1 MTVNS
6 PIDPLESAL
15 VDLASR
21 IDITDVDA
29 FTAATMVRVRRGRD
43 DERRRRTFSLVRGG
57 HTRQILAVAAAIVL
71 VVSAV
76 LAVPK
81 SRDAIADLLGIDG
94 LRIRSGEGPVP
105 SSTSVSA
112 SSTTPSTAVTS
123 SSTTVATPGGFDA
136 AAVGRDLK
144 LGSQVSMAEARAALP
159 AVRELTSSY
168 GPPDAIYLG
177 TRPTGLV
184 TFVWRARPDLPGS
197 TFAPSVGLAV
207 QQYRSSSSDIFI
219 GKTVTPGSTV
229 REIVVE
235 GKKGYW
241 IDGAPHSIAYFDA
254 QNSYIEDTVRWATN
268 ALVWAGNGITYR
280 IESSLAQ
287 DQATA
292 LVASL
297 R

>member
-1 MTVNS
+1 MTIDS
-6 PIDPLESAL
+6 PIDPLERAL

-21 IDITDVDA
+21 VDISDVDA
-29 FTAATMVRVRRGRD
+29 FAAATMVRVRRARD
-43 DERRRRTFSLVRGG
+43 DERRRRTFSLVRGM
-57 HTRQILAVAAAIVL
+57 HSRQILAVAAAILLL
-71 VVSAV
+71 VTAV
-76 LAVPK
+76 LAVPR

-105 SSTSVSA
+105 SSTSAPVSSSA
-112 SSTTPSTAVTS
+112 PSTTIGS
-123 SSTTVATPGGFDA
+123 SSTVGTGGGFDA

-144 LGSQVSMAEARAALP
+144 LGSQVSMAQARTALP
-159 AVRELTSSY
+159 ALRELTSSY
-168 GPPDAIYLG
+168 GAPDAIYLG

-197 TFAPSVGLAV
+197 TSAPSVGLVV
-207 QQYRSSSSDIFI
+207 QQYRSGSSDVFI
-219 GKTVTPGSTV
+219 GKTLTPGSTA

-241 IDGAPHSIAYFDA
+241 IEGAPHSIAYFDA
-254 QNSYIEDTVRWATN
+254 QNNYVEDTVRWATN
-268 ALVWAGNGITYR
+268 ALLWANNGLTYR
-280 IESSLAQ
+280 IESSLTQ
-287 DQATA
+287 DQAIA